1 MKNEMKKK
9 YVAPEMDVIQYEHVN
24 CLLDC
29 SSGSQAPG
37 CDGFNGILNYNDGIS
52 DAKHV

>member
-9 YVAPEMDVIQYEHVN
+9 YVVPEMDVMKIEHVN

-29 SSGSQAPG
+29 SSGSQAEG
-37 CDGFNGILNYNDGIS
+37 CGYDGVLGLNAGVS